1 MRYIWTYAD
10 GVYAAIDNNSR
21 TLATIR
27 KSAGVNAPAGWR
39 ITISVGGVSVNAD
52 GVQTRDAAKALTP
65 RLLAAL
71 MPL

>member
-1 MRYIWTYAD
+1 MKYIWTYAD
-10 GVYAAIDNNSR
+10 GVYAAIDNDCN

-27 KSAGVNAPAGWR
+27 RCDGAGWR
-39 ITISVGGVSVNAD
+39 IRIRVSGVSVNAD
-52 GVQTRDAAKALTP
+52 GVQTLDAAKALTP